1 MRVADL
7 VIIDVFGGE
16 NWVFLFELMNV
27 TMNSNVLCISG
38 IPCDEPLL
46 QQLVG
51 AYVLNSVFP
60 FG

>member
-27 TMNSNVLCISG
+27 TMNSNVLYITG
-38 IPCDEPLL
+38 IPCDEPVL

-51 AYVLNSVFP
+51 AYVLSTVLL